1 MSFFVQTNTPEFAAS
16 ENAKMR
22 KTVHTVIAANRFRK
36 PLHKPSIKSWY
47 MAGIKQNRK
56 SYSEALTKKNEYTL
70 KPVEREISDVT
81 WRTDDGLETFCNQ
94 TKLTE
99 DIGSIPG
106 MTYGLRYVLSLKEIH
121 FVSQML
127 ANFIKNI
134 EFDEEYT
141 EVSNSYVKWLKSIA
155 KGTIAEETNMYKV
168 THSMAKYVEEKGLY
182 KTYY

>member
-56 SYSEALTKKNEYTL
+56 SYSEALIKKNEYTL
-70 KPVEREISDVT
+70 KPVEREMSDVT

-106 MTYGLRYVLSLKEIH
+106 MTYGLRYVLSLKEIL
-121 FVSQML
+121 FV
-127 ANFIKNI
+127 
-134 EFDEEYT
+134 
-141 EVSNSYVKWLKSIA
+141 
-155 KGTIAEETNMYKV
+155 
-168 THSMAKYVEEKGLY
+168 
-182 KTYY
+182 